1 MGEILLEEAVESLV
15 SKYSSFSELINDI
28 NQFILNKEELFEKV
42 EDNTDKES
50 NLETK
55 TKTTKVKQS
64 KKVENIDDLEDTEED
79 SDDDEETITITYGI
93 NEEEILAKDFYK
105 SSQVD
110 YNKLFATEYKQGEG
124 IEVYESEF
132 SALVSDTHSETM
144 GSAKE
149 AEETFTKMQYAQI
162 LGAKSEVDYVTR
174 KKFSNWITF
183 NKALFSLFEANSV
196 TKDINY
202 TEY

>member
-15 SKYSSFSELINDI
+15 SKYSSFTELIDDI
-28 NQFILNKEELFEKV
+28 NQFILSKEELFEKV
-42 EDNTDKES
+42 EDNTKKES
-50 NLETK
+50 NLEVK
-55 TKTTKVKQS
+55 TKKVKQS

-110 YNKLFATEYKQGEG
+110 YNKLFAAEYKQGEG

-132 SALVSDTHSETM
+132 SALISDTHSETM
-144 GSAKE
+144 DNQE

-174 KKFSNWITF
+174 RKFSNWISF

-202 TEY
+202 TEF

>member
-15 SKYSSFSELINDI
+15 SKYSSFTELIDNI
-28 NQFILNKEELFEKV
+28 NQFILSKEKLFEKV
-42 EDNTDKES
+42 EDNTEKES

-55 TKTTKVKQS
+55 TKKVKRS

-144 GSAKE
+144 DNQE
-149 AEETFTKMQYAQI
+149 AEKTFTKMQYAQI

-174 KKFSNWITF
+174 KKFSNWISF

-202 TEY
+202 TEF